1 MWYPVGLAPRG
12 SPRGSRWDGTPFQNA
27 ILTAVAVKPAPA
39 IWPIPANQS
48 AIEMSDLT
56 VAQAIQG
63 RPGCVESVSSA
74 AMDAEGQDDP
84 EAGGELLTFLVSAY
98 RTLQD
103 RWETAFF
110 DEGCRQD
117 APWSTLIDTSPAEDP
132 PMTPG
137 EQLMWHAEETA
148 VVAAL
153 AVGHHLG
160 LLARAYW
167 FDPLDPDGPV
177 SGRWLY
183 SAPYASARAIAE
195 GTAMVQGAVHGQQSR
210 SGGIA

>member
-1 MWYPVGLAPRG
+1 MSRDQQY
-12 SPRGSRWDGTPFQNA
+12 SPQLSGPLGCMKS
-27 ILTAVAVKPAPA
+27 VA
-39 IWPIPANQS
+39 S
-48 AIEMSDLT
+48 T
-56 VAQAIQG
+56 
-63 RPGCVESVSSA
+63 
-74 AMDAEGQDDP
+74 AMDMDGQDEP
-84 EAGGELLTFLVSAY
+84 EAGVELLTFLVSAY

-110 DEGCRQD
+110 DEDCEQD
-117 APWSTLIDTSPAEDP
+117 APWSTLIDTSLAVDT

-167 FDPLDPDGPV
+167 LDPLDPDGPV

-195 GTAMVQGAVHGQQSR
+195 GTALCGGCWIPSPTVRSECAVGLRWRCGLTRTTGSR
-210 SGGIA
+210 SCG